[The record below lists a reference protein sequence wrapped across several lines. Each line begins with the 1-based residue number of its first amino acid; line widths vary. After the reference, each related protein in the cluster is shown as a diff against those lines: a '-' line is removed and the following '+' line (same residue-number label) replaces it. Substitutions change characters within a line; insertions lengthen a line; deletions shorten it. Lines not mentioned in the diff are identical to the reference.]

1 MLLIMA
7 ALAAIVALAQ
17 NPKAAGGANKWT
29 QPRTPWGDP
38 DLQGIWNN
46 STITEIERP
55 AELSAKQVLTDAE
68 AAALERKAAETRVD
82 RPPKEG
88 DPGTYNQFW
97 FDRGT
102 KVVPTKQTSLIV
114 DPPDGRLPFK
124 DRSSALVWR
133 QKYGIYMSGQPAP
146 EFTLGPDT
154 LPNRDRCLM
163 AANAAAPPMTAQGY
177 NDAHEI
183 VQTPSYVLI
192 AVEMM
197 DEARIVPVVAN
208 AAAAAKAHRPSALPR
223 WTGDSVGWWEGDVF
237 VIETVSIDPR
247 QGGQSATPMS
257 KDAKVVERFTRISDN
272 ELLYQTEVTDPA
284 IYTRPWKTES
294 SFERSAGRIW
304 EYACHEG
311 NNGMAGILSGVRK
324 TERDEGSRK

>member
-1 MLLIMA
+1 MRAVIVVVAVSCTMFSPGVA
-7 ALAAIVALAQ
+7 ALAQQA
-17 NPKAAGGANKWT
+17 PYSP
-29 QPRTPWGDP
+29 PRAVDGKP
-38 DLQGIWNN
+38 DLGGIWTN
-46 STITEIERP
+46 TADADLIERP
-55 AELSAKQVLTDAE
+55 EGAKSLVISREAYEAGKPPAVQTVHGELRS
-68 AAALERKAAETRVD
+68 
-82 RPPKEG
+82 
-88 DPGTYNQFW
+88 
-97 FDRGT
+97 
-102 KVVPTKQTSLIV
+102 SLIV

-124 DRSSALVWR
+124 DRSSALAWR